1 MVKAT
6 NATDLLLATDPCEIL
21 YSKKAWMKVALLVGN
36 RNQEVGWHGV
46 VRRSKKPDKFI
57 VDDILVFPQSVTA
70 TSVTPNTEDYTNWQ
84 DSLDVETFNS
94 IRMHGHSHVNMGV
107 SPSSTDKRYRSDLL
121 TAIDDFYIFQIFN
134 KKGRVS
140 SQVYDVLGGVLYESN
155 QVKIKLERFSPITY
169 DLCKTIF
176 NNVSQFRQTDIYDLQ
191 DGIEWIMDTASE
203 FEEFMEDADKIID
216 ERPDWRDG
224 KMLIK

>member
-1 MVKAT
+1 M
-6 NATDLLLATDPCEIL
+6 
-21 YSKKAWMKVALLVGN
+21 
-36 RNQEVGWHGV
+36 
-46 VRRSKKPDKFI
+46 
-57 VDDILVFPQSVTA
+57 
-70 TSVTPNTEDYTNWQ
+70 
-84 DSLDVETFNS
+84 
-94 IRMHGHSHVNMGV
+94 
-107 SPSSTDKRYRSDLL
+107 
-121 TAIDDFYIFQIFN
+121 
-134 KKGRVS
+134 S
-140 SQVYDVLGGVLYESN
+140 SQVYDVRRGVLYENN

-216 ERPDWRDG
+216 EGPVWRDG

>member
-46 VRRSKKPDKFI
+46 VRRSEKPDKFI

-121 TAIDDFYIFQIFN
+121 TDVDDFYVFQIFN
-134 KKGRVS
+134 KKGYIS
-140 SQVYDVLGGVLYESN
+140 SQVYDVREGILYESDN
-155 QVKIKLERFSPITY
+155 VELAVERWNPAVY
-169 DLCKTIF
+169 DLCRGLFDNIDRFEK
-176 NNVSQFRQTDIYDLQ
+176 VDVRDVQ
-191 DGIEWIMDTASE
+191 DGVEWIMNAAVE
-203 FEEFMEDADKIID
+203 LEEFMKDADEIID
-216 ERPDWRDG
+216 EHPD
-224 KMLIK
+224 